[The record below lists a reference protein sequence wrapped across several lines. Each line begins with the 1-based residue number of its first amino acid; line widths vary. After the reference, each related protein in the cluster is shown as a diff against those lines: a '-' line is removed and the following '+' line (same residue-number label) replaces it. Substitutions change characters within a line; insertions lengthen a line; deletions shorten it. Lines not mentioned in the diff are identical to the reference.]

1 MINSIWKNILNFIRD
16 NLTKKEFNPKLIDL
30 KVIKLSDSRKLN
42 PLVKGLLLDEAKG
55 VFEQISLDS
64 EPNENRLGAN
74 QNTKELQKL
83 FNYPII
89 FSSWYDYIK
98 TMIFGN
104 KNLEYLNFWKLFKKS
119 VSPSHINNNFSFNCD
134 GKFIGYINSQG
145 DIIISSTNIEWNDDY
160 ASYLIKSNNVSNEG
174 ILAFAWDT
182 LFPNKVFYSTN
193 NSLYECMIIENE
205 LVLSINKCYA
215 LSGYSKFINSFP
227 SPKGD
232 IIILLYEK
240 SIEVYDMFQ
249 NLLFSKRF
257 NTSKFINAL
266 YDYKSS
272 VFITYEERKLMIFNV
287 ETFDYKDYSYFP
299 GSIIKV
305 INNPKNDNIY
315 IFVIDKTKESS
326 ELFMTT
332 LSDISIA
339 SDVNLNNDSYHN
351 CDNFYKHCHYVL
363 RPEVYAFQYNLGNI
377 GTKIIDVEVSPN
389 DYRIG
394 ILIQENIPNQ
404 IQNSLYIFGLTKDK
418 RDNIINKVEPLYNF
432 GHIDGS
438 QIVSF
443 EFNKMIK
450 QNTFLVVRFEND
462 FFIKTKKING

>member
-1 MINSIWKNILNFIRD
+1 
-16 NLTKKEFNPKLIDL
+16 
-30 KVIKLSDSRKLN
+30 
-42 PLVKGLLLDEAKG
+42 
-55 VFEQISLDS
+55 
-64 EPNENRLGAN
+64 
-74 QNTKELQKL
+74 
-83 FNYPII
+83 
-89 FSSWYDYIK
+89 
-98 TMIFGN
+98 
-104 KNLEYLNFWKLFKKS
+104 
-119 VSPSHINNNFSFNCD
+119 VSPSHINNNFSYSCD
-134 GKFIGYINSQG
+134 GKFIGYINKQG
-145 DIIISSTNIEWNDDY
+145 DIIISNTDTEWNDSY
-160 ASYLIKSNNVSNEG
+160 ASYLIKSNYVSNEG
-174 ILAFAWDT
+174 FLTFVWDT
-182 LFPNKVFYSTN
+182 VFPNKIFYSTN
-193 NSLYECMIIENE
+193 NSLYECMINENE
-205 LVLSINKCYA
+205 LMLYINKCYA
-215 LSGYSKFINSFP
+215 LSGYSKFINCFP

-240 SIEVYDMFQ
+240 GIQVYDMFQ

-287 ETFDYKDYSYFP
+287 ETFDYKEYSYFP

-315 IFVIDKTKESS
+315 IFVIDKTKEAS
-326 ELFMTT
+326 ELFMIT

-351 CDNFYKHCHYVL
+351 CDNFYRHCHYVL
-363 RPEVYAFQYNLGNI
+363 RPEVYAFQYSLGNF
-377 GTKIIDVEVSPN
+377 GTKIIDVDVSPN
-389 DYRIG
+389 DYRVG

-418 RDNIINKVEPLYNF
+418 RDNIINKIEPLYNF

-462 FFIKTKKING
+462 FFIKTKRING

>member
-1 MINSIWKNILNFIRD
+1 MINSIWKNISNFIRD

-287 ETFDYKDYSYFP
+287 ETFDYKEYSYFP

-326 ELFMTT
+326 ELFMIT

-377 GTKIIDVEVSPN
+377 GTKIIDIEVSPN

-394 ILIQENIPNQ
+394 ILIQENI
-404 IQNSLYIFGLTKDK
+404 
-418 RDNIINKVEPLYNF
+418 
-432 GHIDGS
+432 
-438 QIVSF
+438 
-443 EFNKMIK
+443 
-450 QNTFLVVRFEND
+450 
-462 FFIKTKKING
+462 